1 MSLALPTYDDVQAA
15 AGRVAGVVHRTP
27 VVTCSAIDARAGVRV
42 FMKCE
47 NFQKG
52 GAFKAR
58 GATNAVALLT
68 DEAAARGVTTHSSGN
83 HAQALA
89 LAARAR
95 GVKATIVIPEDAP
108 AVKIAAV
115 KGYGAEVVLCPP
127 TLAAREEACDE
138 VIAGTGA
145 TLVHP
150 YEDPRVVAGQGTAAD
165 ELLEQVPDLDA
176 VIAPVGGGG
185 LMAGTCLAV
194 RGRRGRDC
202 LAFGVEPELADD
214 AKASL
219 EAGEIQPAR
228 PPVTIADGVRTS
240 LGEIA
245 FGVLRRELEDIALVS
260 EEAIAE
266 AMRFIW
272 ERAKLVVEPSAAL
285 PLAALFE
292 GTLPLRDAQVGVI
305 LSGGNVQLDRLP
317 WGGST

>member
-1 MSLALPTYDDVQAA
+1 MSLCYQDVLDA
-15 AGRVAGVVHRTP
+15 AGRVAGTVHRTP
-27 VVTCSAIDARAGVRV
+27 VMTCAAIDSRAGAPV

-58 GATNAVALLT
+58 GAANAVALLSE
-68 DEAAARGVTTHSSGN
+68 EAAGRGVTTHSSGN

-89 LAARAR
+89 MAARAR

-115 KGYGAEVVLCPP
+115 KGYGAEVVLCEP
-127 TLAAREEACDE
+127 TLEARETTCAE
-138 VIAGTGA
+138 VRARTGA
-145 TLVHP
+145 TMVHA
-150 YEDPRVVAGQGTAAD
+150 YEDPGVVAGQGTAVD
-165 ELLEQVPDLDA
+165 ELLAEVPDLDL

-185 LMAGTCLAV
+185 LMAGSCLAV

-202 LAFGVEPELADD
+202 LAYGVEPELADD

-219 EAGEIQPAR
+219 DAGELQPAR

-240 LGEIA
+240 LGTIA

-292 GTLPLRDAQVGVI
+292 GRIPARGKRVGVV

-317 WGGST
+317 WGGSS